1 MWGGILA
8 GAMGGGA
15 KAAVDIADGELAQR
29 RKTELMQLEQQLA
42 IERAEAIARRQ
53 QTIDRE
59 NQTYNTT
66 GQGGAEKLDFKKRES
81 AVETEAEVAKRRAV
95 DPLDVAKAGDM
106 EGARQTAAT
115 NATKARGADKDY
127 LRARQA
133 ETDAGESTST
143 KSSRAEST
151 RGSRLEND
159 EKAELT
165 SLRKRAEEMRARGDE
180 EGAKKIDDQIA
191 RRKTGKG
198 ANEKSYSDVVQAA
211 AQLNKLAESAEMEGT
226 PDSASRAAA
235 LRRQA
240 ENMLTS
246 VGEKRGVSGGGG
258 GGGGAGRL
266 AVGAVVDGYRF
277 LGGNPNDKNSWAP
290 ASQSGAGSV
299 K

>member
-1 MWGGILA
+1 MLAGILA

-15 KAAVDIADGELAQR
+15 QAAVDIADGELAQR
-29 RKTELMQLEQQLA
+29 RKTEMMQLEQQLA

-53 QTIDRE
+53 QAIDRE

-66 GQGGAEKLDFKKRES
+66 GQGGAEKLAFKKREG
-81 AVETEAEVAKRRAV
+81 AV
-95 DPLDVAKAGDM
+95 DTEVEAGKREVLDKYDVKKAGDM

-115 NATKARGADKDY
+115 NATKARGGDKDY
-127 LRARQA
+127 LRAKQA

-180 EGAKKIDDQIA
+180 EGAKKLDDQIA

-211 AQLNKLAESAEMEGT
+211 AQLNKLAEAAEMEGT
-226 PDSASRAAA
+226 PESTSRAAT

-240 ENMLTS
+240 EAMLTG
-246 VGEKRGVSGGGG
+246 VGEKRGV
-258 GGGGAGRL
+258 
-266 AVGAVVDGYRF
+266 
-277 LGGNPNDKNSWAP
+277 P
-290 ASQSGAGSV
+290 SGASAGGPKEGETAKSKSGKPIV
-299 K
+299 FRNGQWVYQ